1 MGLIQRLLT
10 KNKKTIPLYFVTF
23 DYKKF
28 KEIGK
33 DNSCEACVHPLLSGD
48 EKLKKMI
55 NDTIDYIREKYNMED
70 M

>member
-28 KEIGK
+28 KETGK
-33 DNSCEACVHPLLSGD
+33 DNSCEACSSIV
-48 EKLKKMI
+48 KW
-55 NDTIDYIREKYNMED
+55 
-70 M
+70 

>member
-10 KNKKTIPLYFVTF
+10 KNKKAIPLYYVTF
-23 DYKKF
+23 DYNKY
-28 KEIGK
+28 KEFGK
-33 DNSCEACVHPLLSGD
+33 VGSCEACVHPLLSGD

-55 NDTIDYIREKYNMED
+55 NDTIDYIRDKYNMED